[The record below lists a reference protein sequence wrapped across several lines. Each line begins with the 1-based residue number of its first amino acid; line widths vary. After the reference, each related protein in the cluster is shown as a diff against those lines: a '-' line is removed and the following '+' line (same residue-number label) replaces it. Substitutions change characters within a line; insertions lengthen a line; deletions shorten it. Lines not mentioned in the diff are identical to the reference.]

1 MPSRRGSDAFVWYN
15 KNVQKLFEIVVPDHS
30 ILLFQDIAS
39 ICPRTNIRTTK
50 MKNTNRRRTSPE
62 TPYLS
67 LASGASN
74 RWVSSIKRGRCLER
88 RLWCDDILGGIYLGD
103 ILFAAK
109 IDVFLFAPRLG
120 PDRSVKALGTYHF
133 WQHIGQWLFCHPS
146 DTRHASGNH
155 RYTSWED
162 AVLLEPRIRY
172 QCIGCFDSTISY
184 YTFPDTFDERMKW
197 SRWGTYLPAIR
208 TVFRK
213 LIFIYLSDAYALIV
227 PLTSQE
233 TTHELFCAW
242 WSHSSLNY
250 RTPGWNSQS
259 RLVATA
265 LAWSP
270 QWCTYLLIIQ
280 GSSWTFR
287 FFVKDRHGVNLDTN
301 SETFSPS
308 RRPFWGSILLFL
320 TFTITINQCLYNYTN
335 EI

>member
-1 MPSRRGSDAFVWYN
+1 M
-15 KNVQKLFEIVVPDHS
+15 
-30 ILLFQDIAS
+30 
-39 ICPRTNIRTTK
+39 
-50 MKNTNRRRTSPE
+50 RRRSSAWATDTLPMHR
-62 TPYLS
+62 LFRLND
-67 LASGASN
+67 LAL
-74 RWVSSIKRGRCLER
+74 RTL
-88 RLWCDDILGGIYLGD
+88 
-103 ILFAAK
+103 
-109 IDVFLFAPRLG
+109 
-120 PDRSVKALGTYHF
+120 
-133 WQHIGQWLFCHPS
+133 
-146 DTRHASGNH
+146 
-155 RYTSWED
+155 
-162 AVLLEPRIRY
+162 
-172 QCIGCFDSTISY
+172 
-184 YTFPDTFDERMKW
+184 PDTFDERMKW

-287 FFVKDRHGVNLDTN
+287 FFVKDRHGVTWIPTQRPSVPAVVL
-301 SETFSPS
+301 SEVLYFFSH
-308 RRPFWGSILLFL
+308 F
-320 TFTITINQCLYNYTN
+320 YDNYKPMSP
-335 EI
+335 